1 MIDAF
6 EEDANGRLPNEWK
19 VLAFMPRRGKDL
31 PCGQHT
37 EMKKSDTNS
46 YDWVSSYWSF
56 YNILNIWFLFSSSN
70 PCQIGLVKECMVLLK
85 RGQNDT
91 ATTLGQKLA
100 SSWTEFVKACPK
112 FNKDI
117 PYVFRNAT
125 ENAGPLNKFIMN
137 KDVVVIL
144 KQLF

>member
-1 MIDAF
+1 
-6 EEDANGRLPNEWK
+6 
-19 VLAFMPRRGKDL
+19 
-31 PCGQHT
+31 
-37 EMKKSDTNS
+37 
-46 YDWVSSYWSF
+46 
-56 YNILNIWFLFSSSN
+56 
-70 PCQIGLVKECMVLLK
+70 MVLLK

-144 KQLF
+144 KRLFEGYTRDELLEDTEWMEAFFGSEEASHSVLNGMADDQWDNI